1 MRTAAV
7 VLLLG
12 ALAVAAKDK
21 PARQQGRGHGQPEAR
36 AAERAGGREDK
47 RQERVEHRENKRIQR
62 AYRREF
68 ADEDRP
74 VVVRWYHEHY
84 RGIRRGGLPPGLMKQ
99 LRRNGHLPPG
109 LEKQFVVF
117 PPVLVRMLPPVA
129 PGYERGFIGHIAIIW
144 NPRTRVVLDFFAVN

>member
-1 MRTAAV
+1 MRIAAI

-21 PARQQGRGHGQPEAR
+21 PARQQGREHGKSEAR
-36 AAERAGGREDK
+36 AEERADRRE
-47 RQERVEHRENKRIQR
+47 ERFERGEKKRIRR

-68 ADEDRP
+68 VEEDRP

-84 RGIRRGGLPPGLMKQ
+84 RGVRGGNLPPGLMKQ

-109 LEKQFVVF
+109 LEKQMVVF
-117 PPVLVRMLPPVA
+117 PPALIELLPPVE
-129 PGYERGFIGHIAIIW
+129 PGYERGFIGHVAVIW
-144 NPRTRVVLDFFAVN
+144 NPRTRVVFDFFAID